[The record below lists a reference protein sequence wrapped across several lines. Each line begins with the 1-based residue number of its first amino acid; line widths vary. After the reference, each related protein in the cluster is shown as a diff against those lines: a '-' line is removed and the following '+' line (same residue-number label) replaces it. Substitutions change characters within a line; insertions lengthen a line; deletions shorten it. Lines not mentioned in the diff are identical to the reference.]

1 MDFRETIRE
10 VFDTFFVIF
19 TCAIVGLTI
28 YLHVLGNDF
37 AFLRDIVAIFI
48 ISILGALA
56 SIVLYSKEE
65 LPRSKL
71 IIRYAA
77 HTLVIVGI
85 ILSTASYMGWIIWSE
100 PITVIRFM
108 VLVLGIFVAV
118 HASIYYSTRK
128 LADKLNEKLKERYK

>member
-19 TCAIVGLTI
+19 TCAVVGLTI
-28 YLHVLGNDF
+28 YLYALGNDF

-100 PITVIRFM
+100 PISVIRFM
-108 VLVLGIFVAV
+108 VLIVGIFVAV
-118 HASIYYSTRK
+118 HVSIYYSTRK